1 MGAPSSLDCQWAVL
15 GTLHSPPEW
24 KGLSTEEHSHRVKVA
39 NLFTNPLEVLKTLYA
54 QSHMNNELMVL
65 IDLGRYASLLGHP
78 PSAVIDKLKKL
89 ASAVLAMRGP
99 GMRGKTKVLILPPCF
114 DLSGE
119 MDFILNFI
127 EPLHLT
133 GSISGSPRSTAE
145 SLP

>member
-1 MGAPSSLDCQWAVL
+1 M
-15 GTLHSPPEW
+15 
-24 KGLSTEEHSHRVKVA
+24 
-39 NLFTNPLEVLKTLYA
+39 FTNPLEVLKTLYA
-54 QSHMNNELMVL
+54 QSRKNNELMVL
-65 IDLGRYASLLGHP
+65 IDFGRYASLLGHP

-119 MDFILNFI
+119 VDFILNFI